1 VHGGA
6 IYVEIDPVA
15 DFGRWGSFHR
25 FYKRVPIGVF
35 GEVEEGFADEGGRG
49 LDDDVCRDCFGKE
62 ARHRQEVTVER
73 VVLVGGVTQFKS
85 AR

>member
-1 VHGGA
+1 
-6 IYVEIDPVA
+6 
-15 DFGRWGSFHR
+15 
-25 FYKRVPIGVF
+25 
-35 GEVEEGFADEGGRG
+35 